1 MDCYIIAS
9 TLEGGWG
16 FSNYKKKEGRIDE
29 GRRGR
34 REGRGNF
41 IQSSTL
47 NVYRND
53 TLANEYEKFIERDTY
68 DSKIKIVNSVYM
80 ILGSMH

>member
-47 NVYRND
+47 NVYQND
-53 TLANEYEKFIERDTY
+53 TLANESEKFIDTY
-68 DSKIKIVNSVYM
+68 DSKIKIVDSVYM
-80 ILGSMH
+80 ILGTMH

>member
-34 REGRGNF
+34 REGKGNF
-41 IQSSTL
+41 IQLSIL
-47 NVYRND
+47 DVYEM
-53 TLANEYEKFIERDTY
+53 T
-68 DSKIKIVNSVYM
+68 
-80 ILGSMH
+80 

>member
-47 NVYRND
+47 NVYQND
-53 TLANEYEKFIERDTY
+53 TLANESEKFIDTY
-68 DSKIKIVNSVYM
+68 DSKIKIVDSVYM
-80 ILGSMH
+80 IIGFMH